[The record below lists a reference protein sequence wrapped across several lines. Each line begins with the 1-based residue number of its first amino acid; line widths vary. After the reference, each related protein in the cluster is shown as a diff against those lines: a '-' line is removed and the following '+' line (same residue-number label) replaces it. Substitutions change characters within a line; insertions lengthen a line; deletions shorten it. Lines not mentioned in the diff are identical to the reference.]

1 MNRQLIRNNSK
12 YLISNNI
19 LTIKQVDQ
27 NDIDVYECIAS
38 NRFGKVH
45 GLFNL
50 NLKNSDEENYEYEII
65 QDNEE
70 ENKDELE
77 YQSIDIDGSKL

>member
-1 MNRQLIRNNSK
+1 LI
-12 YLISNNI
+12 
-19 LTIKQVDQ
+19 
-27 NDIDVYECIAS
+27 
-38 NRFGKVH
+38 RFGKVN

-65 QDNEE
+65 QDNEA

-77 YQSIDIDGSKL
+77 YQSIEIDGYKLKLKFC